1 MKQFPTML
9 LTEFNTLQLNK
20 KSDLVWEW
28 GHYLTSRKH
37 KGHNIA
43 LFIMHYFFAEV
54 HISLINNKTTEI
66 KGIAKD
72 ALHPDFV
79 NALNHDDPF
88 VKVFLGDRSS
98 SRPET

>member
-1 MKQFPTML
+1 
-9 LTEFNTLQLNK
+9 TLQLNK

-28 GHYLTSRKH
+28 GHYLASRKQE
-37 KGHNIA
+37 GYNIA
-43 LFIMHYFFAEV
+43 LFIIHDFFAEV
-54 HISLINNKTTEI
+54 HISLTDNKTIEI

-72 ALHPDFV
+72 ALHPAFV

-98 SRPET
+98 SRPETA